1 MIVNCNK
8 GKHISNLV
16 YRIWFFSFLGVELPN
31 LGDFANSATGR
42 PQYKVITRILKQEI
56 DTDVLSCK

>member
-1 MIVNCNK
+1 MVGSVLIMAAVAET
-8 GKHISNLV
+8 IS
-16 YRIWFFSFLGVELPN
+16 
-31 LGDFANSATGR
+31 LGDFSNSATGR